1 MQVAPEV
8 IFNGIARSAWV
19 ADYVAERL
27 EHLEKFARDITS
39 CHVTLSRE
47 QRSHH
52 KGNRYSVMVEVRV
65 PRQHDLAV
73 RKQKQIR
80 DMRTQLRAIINEA
93 FGAIETQLK
102 RTVARRR
109 HEEKAHN
116 GQPHGMVEKIFPEEG
131 YGFIRAPEIDRQVY
145 FHRNSVLHDDF
156 ERLTVGTEVRF
167 AAEEG
172 DDGPQASSVQVVSKP
187 GARWRKKTPNG

>member
-8 IFNGIARSAWV
+8 IFKDVDRTPWV
-19 ADYVAERL
+19 ENYVAERL
-27 EHLEKFARDITS
+27 GHLEKFAHDITS

-47 QRSHH
+47 QSSHR

-80 DMRTQLRAIINEA
+80 DMRTQLPAIINEA

-109 HEEKAHN
+109 RDEKLHN
-116 GQPHGMVEKIFPEEG
+116 GQPHGMVEKLFAD
-131 YGFIRAPEIDRQVY
+131 YGFIRALDDGRQFY
-145 FHRNSVLHDDF
+145 FHKNSVLHDDF
-156 ERLTVGTEVRF
+156 
-167 AAEEG
+167 
-172 DDGPQASSVQVVSKP
+172 D
-187 GARWRKKTPNG
+187 